1 MSRAYL
7 NSVRSPRIT
16 LRTVARDT
24 ESALTISLIEH
35 PCSKYARRIS
45 PILSTPNI
53 PHPSFPADPGQR
65 KNAHTQVRRGRYWT
79 RKQPFRGS
87 LLQAILQLPDHSL
100 DEEPIAQIAV
110 APNMSGTTGQQ
121 FFKPRELVA
130 AQSMTAHRVAFQR
143 RLPTNQTF
151 VDSRI
156 RSAEKMSSHIIIA
169 IFSQLIE
176 DTPLDICARS
186 SHFSSGGDS
195 FTRSSRGPDRTTC
208 TRSGAIRPRSIA
220 IFR

>member
-87 LLQAILQLPDHSL
+87 LLQAILQSISSSL
-100 DEEPIAQIAV
+100 SNGLLEAINGNVQ
-110 APNMSGTTGQQ
+110 
-121 FFKPRELVA
+121 A
-130 AQSMTAHRVAFQR
+130 AKR
-143 RLPTNQTF
+143 
-151 VDSRI
+151 
-156 RSAEKMSSHIIIA
+156 
-169 IFSQLIE
+169 
-176 DTPLDICARS
+176 
-186 SHFSSGGDS
+186 
-195 FTRSSRGPDRTTC
+195 
-208 TRSGAIRPRSIA
+208 
-220 IFR
+220 

>member
-87 LLQAILQLPDHSL
+87 LLQAILQP
-100 DEEPIAQIAV
+100 E
-110 APNMSGTTGQQ
+110 
-121 FFKPRELVA
+121 
-130 AQSMTAHRVAFQR
+130 
-143 RLPTNQTF
+143 
-151 VDSRI
+151 
-156 RSAEKMSSHIIIA
+156 
-169 IFSQLIE
+169 
-176 DTPLDICARS
+176 
-186 SHFSSGGDS
+186 
-195 FTRSSRGPDRTTC
+195 TRPGP
-208 TRSGAIRPRSIA
+208 PRSYSRHRQRGRTSDRLGGSLA
-220 IFR
+220 PFTGCTLPLGWGQRVGAYLR